1 MFRWKATAAAAIAI
15 TALALTGCSGD
26 SGSES
31 ESGGTLT
38 LVAIASPTTLD
49 PSGGEWGNRSVFYQS
64 AYDTLLLADTDGSI
78 QPFLATDWSYN
89 DDNTVLTL
97 NLRDD
102 VTFTDGSSLTGDV
115 VVANLERFKA
125 GTSPDANY
133 FDNVST
139 VEATGEHQVTITL
152 SAPDPAL
159 LSYLTRDAGLIA
171 SGDAISGGVDLAT
184 EMVGS
189 GPYVYDAADSVSGTT
204 YTYTK
209 NPDYWN
215 PDLQHY
221 DKVVVNVLTDT
232 TAALNAIKA
241 GEANGVKIGDNTQI
255 SEIEAAGWTINENEL
270 DFQGLLLLDR
280 DGTMNSA
287 LADVRVRQAINMA
300 FDRDALLQT
309 LADGYGTVTEQVFP
323 TSSAAYDES
332 LDSYYSYD
340 PEGAKELLAEA
351 GYPDGFTLDM
361 PTSSYFGTAGPTLI
375 AQQLADIGITVNY
388 TDAGNNFIADLI
400 APKYAAS
407 FMALEQN
414 PDWQLIQFMISPTAT
429 FNPFHTTTSEV
440 ADLITTIQYGDEAT
454 QDEAAAE
461 LNRYLV
467 ENAWFAPFYRVS
479 GPVATDANTTVTMLP
494 TNAFPNIYDFQPV
507 A

>member
-1 MFRWKATAAAAIAI
+1 MFRWKVTAAAVLAATAI
-15 TALALTGCSGD
+15 TLTGCTGATDGGD
-26 SGSES
+26 AAGE
-31 ESGGTLT
+31 TLT
-38 LVAIASPTTLD
+38 LVAITPPTTLD
-49 PSGGEWGNRSVFYQS
+49 PSGGEWGNRSVYYQS
-64 AYDTLLLADTDGSI
+64 AYDTLLLADTDGTI
-78 QPFLATDWSYN
+78 QPFLATDWAYN

-102 VTFTDGSSLTGDV
+102 VTFIDDSALTAEV
-115 VVANLERFKA
+115 VVANLERFKS

-133 FDNVST
+133 LANVAT
-139 VEATGEHQVTITL
+139 IEATGDLQVTITL

-171 SGDAISGGVDLAT
+171 SGDAIADGVDLAT

-189 GPYVYDAADSVSGTT
+189 GPYEYSADDSVSGTT

-209 NPDYWN
+209 NEDYWN

-221 DKVVVNVLTDT
+221 DKIVVNVLTDT

-255 SEIEAAGWTINENEL
+255 PEIEAAGWSINENEL
-270 DFQGLLLLDR
+270 DFQGILLLDR
-280 DGTMNSA
+280 DGTMNPA
-287 LADVRVRQAINMA
+287 LGDVRVRQAINMA
-300 FDRDALLQT
+300 FDKEALLET
-309 LADGYGTVTEQVFP
+309 LAAGYGTVTGQVFP
-323 TSSAAYDES
+323 TTSAGYDES
-332 LDSYYSYD
+332 LDDYYSYD
-340 PEGAKELLAEA
+340 PEGAKALLAEA
-351 GYPDGFTLDM
+351 GYADGFTLDM

-414 PDWQLIQFMISPTAT
+414 PDWQLVQFMLSPTAT
-429 FNPFHTTTSEV
+429 FNPFHSTTPEV
-440 ADLITTIQYGDEAT
+440 AEMIATMQSGDEAT
-454 QDEAAAE
+454 QDATAAE
-461 LNRYLV
+461 LNTYLV

-479 GPVATDANTTVTMLP
+479 GPIATDTNTTVTMLP
-494 TNAFPNIYDFQPV
+494 TNAFPNIYDFEP
-507 A
+507 AA